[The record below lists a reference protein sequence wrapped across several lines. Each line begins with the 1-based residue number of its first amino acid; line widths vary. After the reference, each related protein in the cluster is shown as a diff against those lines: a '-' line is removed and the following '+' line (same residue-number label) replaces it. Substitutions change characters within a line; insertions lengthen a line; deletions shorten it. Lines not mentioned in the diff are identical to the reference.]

1 MSKYNEKKMVDE
13 IRLLALD
20 MINKAGSG
28 HPGIALSAAPMLYTL
43 FAKHMVFD
51 LKNPNWCNRDRFVL
65 SSGHGSALLY
75 ATMYATTG
83 DYTMDEVKKFRHIH
97 STTPGHPELNLSKR
111 IEATTGA
118 LGQGFATAVGMAIA
132 EKYLEAKY
140 NNKKLTLFNYN
151 IYCLCGDGDLME
163 GISYEAASFAG
174 INKLNNLIVL
184 YDANK
189 MTLDGSLDKEY
200 NERIADMYV
209 ALGWEVLSV
218 KDGNKV
224 SEIDKALETAN
235 KSKKPVLIIVNTI
248 LGKYSE
254 YENTNKIHGK
264 LHEEDLDQIRIKLKG
279 ERPFYI
285 NEDNLKALRN
295 QVKKRIDLSYEDWY
309 EDYKT
314 YISTLSEKELDS
326 LNDYLNDEEIL
337 LNLDTVIDKEKLFTD
352 KPMRDINFQVMN
364 VIAAFVDRFI
374 GGTADLSSSTK
385 TYLKNGGNFGKDN
398 YKGKNIS
405 FGVREHAMGAMLNG
419 IALTN
424 FRCFGST
431 FLTFAD
437 YLKPAIRNSALMN
450 LPVTYIFTHDSIM
463 IGQDGATHQPVEQL
477 SMLRSI
483 PNFDVYRPCDYKEL
497 IGSWN
502 LILKNKRPAALIVS
516 KNPTESYKYTSS
528 DETSLGGYVISEVK
542 TRLDLILI
550 ASGSEVTLAMKIK
563 QELLKNFIEARI
575 VSMPNI
581 NEFFKQSQEYQNQVL
596 PKGYKRMVLEFSN
609 DPSLYRLVKNE
620 EDIINV
626 TKFGKS
632 GTPEELLQEFELDIA
647 SIIIKIK
654 NNL

>member
-1 MSKYNEKKMVDE
+1 MSKFNEKKMVDD

-20 MINKAGSG
+20 MINNAGSG
-28 HPGIALSAAPMLYTL
+28 HPGIALSAAPMLYSL
-43 FAKHMVFD
+43 FANHMVFD
-51 LKNPNWCNRDRFVL
+51 LNNPNWCNRDRFVL
-65 SSGHGSALLY
+65 SAGHGSALLY
-75 ATMYATTG
+75 SVLYATTE
-83 DYTMDEVKKFRHIH
+83 DFTMEELKKFRKVN
-97 STTPGHPELNLSKR
+97 STTPGHPELNISKR

-132 EKYLEAKY
+132 ERYLEEKY
-140 NNKKLTLFNYN
+140 NKKKQNLFNYN

-174 INKLNNLIVL
+174 ENKLNNIIVL

-189 MTLDGSLDKEY
+189 MTLDGKLDKEY
-200 NERIADMYV
+200 NNKIAQVYV

-235 KSKKPVLIIVNTI
+235 KSKKPVLIIVNTV

-264 LHEEDLDQIRIKLKG
+264 LYEEDLEQIRIKLKG
-279 ERPFYI
+279 TRPFHI
-285 NEDNLKALRN
+285 DEENLEQLRN
-295 QVKKRIDLSYEDWY
+295 NVKKRNMNIYEDWY
-309 EDYKT
+309 NDYQE
-314 YISTLSEKELDS
+314 YIKDLDDKEQEE
-326 LNDYLNDEEIL
+326 LNDFITDEEIL
-337 LNLDTVIDKEKLFTD
+337 LNLDKVIDKEKLFLD
-352 KPMRDINFQVMN
+352 KPMRDINFQIMN
-364 VIAAFVDRFI
+364 VISAFIDRFI
-374 GGTADLSSSTK
+374 GGSADVSSSTK
-385 TYLKNGGNFGKDN
+385 TYLKNGGNFGPDN

-405 FGVREHAMGAMLNG
+405 FGVRENAMGAMLNG

-437 YLKPAIRNSALMN
+437 YLKPSIRNTALMN
-450 LPVTYIFTHDSIM
+450 LPVTYIFTHDTFL
-463 IGQDGATHQPVEQL
+463 IGQDGATHQPIEQL
-477 SMLRSI
+477 AMLRSI
-483 PNFDVYRPCDYKEL
+483 PNLDVYRPCDYKEL

-516 KNPTESYKYTSS
+516 KNPTESYKYTSIE
-528 DETSLGGYVISEVK
+528 ETSLGGYVISEVK

-550 ASGSEVTLAMKIK
+550 ASGSEVTLAMKLK

-581 NEFFKQSQEYQNQVL
+581 NDFFKQSKEYQNQVL
-596 PKGYKRMVLEFSN
+596 PRGYKRMVLEFSN
-609 DPSLYRLVKNE
+609 DPNAYKLVKNE
-620 EDIINV
+620 EDIINI

-632 GTPEELLQEFELDIA
+632 GTPEEILQEFELDIA
-647 SIIIKIK
+647 SIIIRIK

>member
-13 IRLLALD
+13 IRLLGLD
-20 MINKAGSG
+20 MINRAGSG
-28 HPGIALSAAPMLYTL
+28 HPGIVLSAAPMLYTL
-43 FAKHMVFD
+43 FANHMVFD
-51 LKNPNWCNRDRFVL
+51 LNNPNWCNRDRFVL

-75 ATMYATTG
+75 ATLYATTE
-83 DYTMDEVKKFRHIH
+83 DFTMDELKKFRKIN

-132 EKYLEAKY
+132 EKYLEEKY
-140 NNKKLTLFNYN
+140 NTKKITLFNYN

-174 INKLNNLIVL
+174 TNKLNNLIVL

-189 MTLDGSLDKEY
+189 MTLDGALDKEY
-200 NERIADMYV
+200 NNRVADMYV
-209 ALGWEVLSV
+209 ALGWEVLTV

-235 KSKKPVLIIVNTI
+235 KSKKPVLIIVNTV

-264 LHEEDLDQIRIKLKG
+264 LDEDDLDQIRVKLKG
-279 ERPFYI
+279 SRPFYI
-285 NEDNLKALRN
+285 DEDNLEQLRRN
-295 QVKKRIDLSYEDWY
+295 VKNRNNSVYEDWY
-309 EDYKT
+309 SDYKQ
-314 YISTLSEKELDS
+314 YIESLSDKELDA
-326 LNDYLNDEEIL
+326 LNEYLNDEEIL
-337 LNLDTVIDKEKLFTD
+337 LNLDNVIDKEKLFTD

-364 VIAAFVDRFI
+364 VIGAFIDRFI
-374 GGTADLSSSTK
+374 GGTADVSKSTK
-385 TYLKNGGNFGKDN
+385 TYLKNGGDFGPDN
-398 YKGKNIS
+398 YQGKNIS

-450 LPVTYIFTHDSIM
+450 LPVTYIFTHDTFL
-463 IGQDGATHQPVEQL
+463 IGEDGATHQPIEQL
-477 SMLRSI
+477 AMLRSI

-502 LILKNKRPAALIVS
+502 LILKNKRPSALIIS
-516 KNPTESYKYTSS
+516 KYPTESYKYTSIE
-528 DETSLGGYVISEVK
+528 ETSLGGYVISEVK

-581 NEFFKQSQEYQNQVL
+581 NEFFKQSKEYQNQVL

-609 DPSLYRLVKNE
+609 DPTLYRLVKNE
-620 EDIINV
+620 EDIININS
-626 TKFGKS
+626 FGKS
-632 GTPEELLQEFELDIA
+632 GSKEELLQEFELDIA